1 MAQKTD
7 NDDGVSSINPFSG
20 YVAQGGQVERSQA
33 ADKTRQVRREQ
44 VLSKNVAARDDELE
58 HQVESADA
66 VVSIHDDQNPSG
78 QQQQRRQEKPS
89 QNEGGA
95 DGEEPPRLDVTA

>member
-1 MAQKTD
+1 
-7 NDDGVSSINPFSG
+7 VSSINPFSG

-78 QQQQRRQEKPS
+78 QQQQRQQQQAKKDPPAAE
-89 QNEGGA
+89 
-95 DGEEPPRLDVTA
+95 GEEPQRLDVTA

>member
-1 MAQKTD
+1 M
-7 NDDGVSSINPFSG
+7 SSINPFSG
-20 YVAQGGQVERSQA
+20 YVAQGGQVERGQA

-66 VVSIHDDQNPSG
+66 VVSIHDDQNSSG
-78 QQQQRRQEKPS
+78 QQQRQQQQAKKDPAAE
-89 QNEGGA
+89 EG
-95 DGEEPPRLDVTA
+95 DEPPRLDVTA